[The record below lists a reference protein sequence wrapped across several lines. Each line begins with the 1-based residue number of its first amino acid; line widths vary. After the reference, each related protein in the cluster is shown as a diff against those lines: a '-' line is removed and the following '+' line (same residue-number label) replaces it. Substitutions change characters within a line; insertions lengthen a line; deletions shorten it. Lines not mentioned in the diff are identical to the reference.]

1 MQLWKELACGAA
13 MRRWSKSL
21 NETWQADAPFVS
33 NLVREMARGRQ
44 NVHEPSPS
52 LSGRG
57 FTNDDGD
64 EWAQMAILVDSLGL
78 GR

>member
-21 NETWQADAPFVS
+21 KETWQADAPFVS